1 MKPIGSILEWQ
12 DPNWRIEGITCE
24 LEREARQRVIQDSM
38 REGLA
43 AKLNAFGMPPVQKQI
58 S

>member
-1 MKPIGSILEWQ
+1 MKPLGNILEWQ

-24 LEREARQRVIQDSM
+24 LEREARQGVIQDSI

-43 AKLNAFGMPPVQKQI
+43 AKPTAFGKPPVLKRK
-58 S
+58 

>member
-1 MKPIGSILEWQ
+1 MKPIGSILERQ

-24 LEREARQRVIQDSM
+24 LEQKARQGVMQDSI

-43 AKLNAFGMPPVQKQI
+43 AKPTAFGKTPVLRRK
-58 S
+58 